1 MEKYIYDE
9 KNGLHY
15 ELVGDY
21 YLPLLTVP
29 EVPPIGIWGRRR
41 QQYLRKHRP
50 AIYTTMLLSEK
61 LFSHLAEIDQQAQDM
76 YNRLMNQMAV
86 RAGITEQLKATDQ
99 MSWVQKMNAI
109 SSQIREIIEAELI
122 YS

>member
-1 MEKYIYDE
+1 
-9 KNGLHY
+9 
-15 ELVGDY
+15 
-21 YLPLLTVP
+21 
-29 EVPPIGIWGRRR
+29 
-41 QQYLRKHRP
+41 
-50 AIYTTMLLSEK
+50 MLLSEK